1 MKKNRVFLR
10 GPTLSALGRAVVPS
24 KPWPCAT
31 CVTDKSAVTALS
43 HPKRS
48 PPPKEAASTLVNV
61 PKDGARCKPDRV
73 QAWSPLPQ
81 GHARIFFVPRRHC
94 CGLSIGADCTVFQA
108 GAAPSARSAAVV
120 SRRLRKR
127 GCMAPVPLE
136 PSAQDEEEPRISPWA
151 YAQRAGQGRRAQQT
165 LALRDLRYGQIS

>member
-10 GPTLSALGRAVVPS
+10 GPALSTPGRAVVPS

-48 PPPKEAASTLVNV
+48 PPPKEAASTPLMC
-61 PKDGARCKPDRV
+61 PTPAQDASRTECRRGLSGAMGESTRKKRT
-73 QAWSPLPQ
+73 
-81 GHARIFFVPRRHC
+81 FPRR
-94 CGLSIGADCTVFQA
+94 GAQ
-108 GAAPSARSAAVV
+108 RQK
-120 SRRLRKR
+120 RRGGEQEIAQG
-127 GCMAPVPLE
+127 GCMAPVPLK

-151 YAQRAGQGRRAQQT
+151 YAEHAGQGRRAQQT
-165 LALRDLRYGQIS
+165 LALRDLRYGQISGYSIEPSQA